1 MFTPTRAA
9 ALLFPFVLLFSS
21 QVPAADD
28 VTVRKDLTAVI
39 ALLGASCGD
48 VVSVTRQADN
58 DHLATCSNGI
68 RYRVYVNSQ
77 GRVVAVRQ

>member
-1 MFTPTRAA
+1 MSAPTRAA
-9 ALLFPFVLLFSS
+9 ALLFPFALLFAG

-28 VTVRKDLTAVI
+28 VTLRKDLTAVI
-39 ALLGASCGD
+39 ALLGTPCGD
-48 VVSVTRQADN
+48 VVSATRQADN
-58 DHLATCSNGI
+58 DHIATCSNGI